1 MTLRAAAVRLALLAC
16 GLWQPAH
23 GQPNPDPT
31 MPTPL
36 WGYLS
41 VAAPNETPRDVTAF
55 AHAGVS
61 VAKAIEIAD
70 RQNPGRAVEIGFSR
84 QGGYVVTLAT
94 SAGLHYARI
103 NPATAALA
111 TAGRPDI
118 SRAQLDAQGQRDLD
132 ALAATH
138 VTLQQAVASAEHLTG
153 GRAVAAG
160 VEQLA
165 GVPQFYVQTVVGSGL
180 AAVIVDPR
188 TGRAARP
195 RQ

>member
-1 MTLRAAAVRLALLAC
+1 MTLRAAAKRLALLAC
-16 GLWQPAH
+16 GLWQPAQ
-23 GQPNPDPT
+23 GQPNPGLDAPA
-31 MPTPL
+31 PL

-41 VAAPNETPRDVTAF
+41 VAAPNETPRDLTAF
-55 AHAGVS
+55 AHAGTPIDQ
-61 VAKAIEIAD
+61 AIEIVD
-70 RQNPGRAVEIGFSR
+70 RQNQGRAVEIGFLR
-84 QGGYVVTLAT
+84 QGGYAVTLAT
-94 SAGLHYARI
+94 PAGLHYARI
-103 NPATAALA
+103 NPATGALD

-138 VTLQQAVASAEHLTG
+138 VTLQQAVTSAEHLTG
-153 GRAVAAG
+153 GHAVAAG

-180 AAVIVDPR
+180 APVIVDPR

-195 RQ
+195 Q